1 MGLIDSLRN
10 SLADNGTGD
19 KDQSLDNVKQS
30 LDLASEKLLGKI
42 KNNEL
47 DLDVKDIKDLAS
59 VYMLLTQ
66 SGEQDSTLGT
76 PQASPEVV
84 NILSKDLDVK
94 EDPSDGS
101 KVVDQDDLLNLS
113 SEEVDKMLDQQFKA
127 QNDDNLK
134 ANEGQVSLLNGNQ
147 LVKATRKMFKLSP
160 DDQVTMD
167 QLNYVLMMSKPSNY
181 IVANHTI
188 RGKPITF
195 NIPDHNINRALAHR
209 PFQVGILND
218 TYQDVII
225 IKSRQL
231 GLSELGIEQ
240 LIWWLDTHSFDRVN
254 ALYTFPTNRQ
264 LEDFVA
270 QRLQPEFNHGYYRS
284 LIYDPKSMTLKKMKI
299 RDSNLVFRSSS
310 SGATMEGMDLDYVS
324 LDKIC
329 PFGQ

>member
-84 NILSKDLDVK
+84 NILIKDLDVK

-101 KVVDQDDLLNLS
+101 KVVDQEDLLNLS

-134 ANEGQVSLLNGNQ
+134 ANEG
-147 LVKATRKMFKLSP
+147 
-160 DDQVTMD
+160 
-167 QLNYVLMMSKPSNY
+167 
-181 IVANHTI
+181 
-188 RGKPITF
+188 
-195 NIPDHNINRALAHR
+195 
-209 PFQVGILND
+209 
-218 TYQDVII
+218 
-225 IKSRQL
+225 
-231 GLSELGIEQ
+231 
-240 LIWWLDTHSFDRVN
+240 
-254 ALYTFPTNRQ
+254 
-264 LEDFVA
+264 
-270 QRLQPEFNHGYYRS
+270 
-284 LIYDPKSMTLKKMKI
+284 
-299 RDSNLVFRSSS
+299 
-310 SGATMEGMDLDYVS
+310 
-324 LDKIC
+324 
-329 PFGQ
+329 

>member
-94 EDPSDGS
+94 TDPSDDS
-101 KVVDQDDLLNLS
+101 KVVDQDNLLDLS

-134 ANEGQVSLLNGNQ
+134 ANEG
-147 LVKATRKMFKLSP
+147 
-160 DDQVTMD
+160 
-167 QLNYVLMMSKPSNY
+167 
-181 IVANHTI
+181 
-188 RGKPITF
+188 
-195 NIPDHNINRALAHR
+195 
-209 PFQVGILND
+209 
-218 TYQDVII
+218 
-225 IKSRQL
+225 
-231 GLSELGIEQ
+231 
-240 LIWWLDTHSFDRVN
+240 
-254 ALYTFPTNRQ
+254 
-264 LEDFVA
+264 
-270 QRLQPEFNHGYYRS
+270 
-284 LIYDPKSMTLKKMKI
+284 
-299 RDSNLVFRSSS
+299 
-310 SGATMEGMDLDYVS
+310 
-324 LDKIC
+324 
-329 PFGQ
+329 

>member
-84 NILSKDLDVK
+84 NVLGQDLNVK

-101 KVVDQDDLLNLS
+101 KVVDQDDLLDLS

-127 QNDDNLK
+127 QNDDNLH
-134 ANEGQVSLLNGNQ
+134 ANEG
-147 LVKATRKMFKLSP
+147 
-160 DDQVTMD
+160 
-167 QLNYVLMMSKPSNY
+167 
-181 IVANHTI
+181 
-188 RGKPITF
+188 
-195 NIPDHNINRALAHR
+195 
-209 PFQVGILND
+209 
-218 TYQDVII
+218 
-225 IKSRQL
+225 
-231 GLSELGIEQ
+231 
-240 LIWWLDTHSFDRVN
+240 
-254 ALYTFPTNRQ
+254 
-264 LEDFVA
+264 
-270 QRLQPEFNHGYYRS
+270 
-284 LIYDPKSMTLKKMKI
+284 
-299 RDSNLVFRSSS
+299 
-310 SGATMEGMDLDYVS
+310 
-324 LDKIC
+324 
-329 PFGQ
+329 

>member
-84 NILSKDLDVK
+84 NVLGQDLNVK
-94 EDPSDGS
+94 EDPSDDS
-101 KVVDQDDLLNLS
+101 KVIDQDELLDLS

-134 ANEGQVSLLNGNQ
+134 ADEG
-147 LVKATRKMFKLSP
+147 
-160 DDQVTMD
+160 
-167 QLNYVLMMSKPSNY
+167 
-181 IVANHTI
+181 
-188 RGKPITF
+188 
-195 NIPDHNINRALAHR
+195 
-209 PFQVGILND
+209 
-218 TYQDVII
+218 
-225 IKSRQL
+225 
-231 GLSELGIEQ
+231 
-240 LIWWLDTHSFDRVN
+240 
-254 ALYTFPTNRQ
+254 
-264 LEDFVA
+264 
-270 QRLQPEFNHGYYRS
+270 
-284 LIYDPKSMTLKKMKI
+284 
-299 RDSNLVFRSSS
+299 
-310 SGATMEGMDLDYVS
+310 
-324 LDKIC
+324 
-329 PFGQ
+329 

>member
-84 NILSKDLDVK
+84 NLLSKDLDVK

-134 ANEGQVSLLNGNQ
+134 ANEG
-147 LVKATRKMFKLSP
+147 
-160 DDQVTMD
+160 
-167 QLNYVLMMSKPSNY
+167 
-181 IVANHTI
+181 
-188 RGKPITF
+188 
-195 NIPDHNINRALAHR
+195 
-209 PFQVGILND
+209 
-218 TYQDVII
+218 
-225 IKSRQL
+225 
-231 GLSELGIEQ
+231 
-240 LIWWLDTHSFDRVN
+240 
-254 ALYTFPTNRQ
+254 
-264 LEDFVA
+264 
-270 QRLQPEFNHGYYRS
+270 
-284 LIYDPKSMTLKKMKI
+284 
-299 RDSNLVFRSSS
+299 
-310 SGATMEGMDLDYVS
+310 
-324 LDKIC
+324 
-329 PFGQ
+329 

>member
-10 SLADNGTGD
+10 SLSDNGTGD

-84 NILSKDLDVK
+84 NILGQDLNVK

-101 KVVDQDDLLNLS
+101 KVVDQDDLLDLS

-134 ANEGQVSLLNGNQ
+134 ANEG
-147 LVKATRKMFKLSP
+147 
-160 DDQVTMD
+160 
-167 QLNYVLMMSKPSNY
+167 
-181 IVANHTI
+181 
-188 RGKPITF
+188 
-195 NIPDHNINRALAHR
+195 
-209 PFQVGILND
+209 
-218 TYQDVII
+218 
-225 IKSRQL
+225 
-231 GLSELGIEQ
+231 
-240 LIWWLDTHSFDRVN
+240 
-254 ALYTFPTNRQ
+254 
-264 LEDFVA
+264 
-270 QRLQPEFNHGYYRS
+270 
-284 LIYDPKSMTLKKMKI
+284 
-299 RDSNLVFRSSS
+299 
-310 SGATMEGMDLDYVS
+310 
-324 LDKIC
+324 
-329 PFGQ
+329 

>member
-84 NILSKDLDVK
+84 NIISKDLDVK

-134 ANEGQVSLLNGNQ
+134 ANEG
-147 LVKATRKMFKLSP
+147 
-160 DDQVTMD
+160 
-167 QLNYVLMMSKPSNY
+167 
-181 IVANHTI
+181 
-188 RGKPITF
+188 
-195 NIPDHNINRALAHR
+195 
-209 PFQVGILND
+209 
-218 TYQDVII
+218 
-225 IKSRQL
+225 
-231 GLSELGIEQ
+231 
-240 LIWWLDTHSFDRVN
+240 
-254 ALYTFPTNRQ
+254 
-264 LEDFVA
+264 
-270 QRLQPEFNHGYYRS
+270 
-284 LIYDPKSMTLKKMKI
+284 
-299 RDSNLVFRSSS
+299 
-310 SGATMEGMDLDYVS
+310 
-324 LDKIC
+324 
-329 PFGQ
+329 

>member
-84 NILSKDLDVK
+84 SVLGQDLDVK

-101 KVVDQDDLLNLS
+101 KIVDQDDLLDLS
-113 SEEVDKMLDQQFKA
+113 SEEVNKMLDQQFKA

-134 ANEGQVSLLNGNQ
+134 ANEG
-147 LVKATRKMFKLSP
+147 
-160 DDQVTMD
+160 
-167 QLNYVLMMSKPSNY
+167 
-181 IVANHTI
+181 
-188 RGKPITF
+188 
-195 NIPDHNINRALAHR
+195 
-209 PFQVGILND
+209 
-218 TYQDVII
+218 
-225 IKSRQL
+225 
-231 GLSELGIEQ
+231 
-240 LIWWLDTHSFDRVN
+240 
-254 ALYTFPTNRQ
+254 
-264 LEDFVA
+264 
-270 QRLQPEFNHGYYRS
+270 
-284 LIYDPKSMTLKKMKI
+284 
-299 RDSNLVFRSSS
+299 
-310 SGATMEGMDLDYVS
+310 
-324 LDKIC
+324 
-329 PFGQ
+329 